1 MHYYVE
7 ITCLPDEDVSS
18 GFVMGKIMDV
28 LHLCLV
34 NLEKNL
40 GMNPVGI
47 SFPEYRY
54 GDDVAPTIG
63 SKIRLFSRD
72 ASHLES
78 LDLDT
83 QLQRFSD
90 YVHVR
95 SVASIERPNL
105 TFAVFRRMQPKSSRE
120 RLIRRQAKRS
130 NRPEEAVRAQY
141 QVFAEQQTSL
151 PFVNM
156 KSHSS
161 DSQFRL
167 FIQKQAAVP
176 VQGEW
181 QFSTYGLSATV
192 PVPDF

>member
-18 GFVMGKIMDV
+18 GFVMGRVMDV

-34 NLEKNL
+34 NLEKRL

-54 GDDVAPTIG
+54 GDDVAPEIG
-63 SKIRLFSRD
+63 TKIRLLSRD

-78 LDLDT
+78 LDLKS
-83 QLQRFSD
+83 QLQRFAD

-95 SVASIERPNL
+95 SVGSIERPNL
-105 TFAVFRRMQPKSSRE
+105 AFALFKRIQPKSSRE
-120 RLIRRQAKRS
+120 RLVRRQAKRS
-130 NRPEEAVRAQY
+130 NRSEDEVRAQY
-141 QVFAEQQTSL
+141 QVFAEQQTKL
-151 PFVNM
+151 PYVNM

-161 DSQFRL
+161 DSPFRL
-167 FIQKQAAVP
+167 FVQKQAMSP
-176 VQGEW
+176 GDNEW
-181 QFSTYGLSATV
+181 QFSTYGLSSTI